1 MKINTNLLKGKRAIV
16 LAIVLVILILVATAY
31 FLRSNDNSSNQE
43 FKQNIV
49 QTIPQAHKLSL
60 DDRFLVLYGQ
70 VSDVSDGLLK
80 VAIINDPKFTD
91 KTFIDS
97 QNVGVF
103 INKSTIV
110 KKYDISNKN
119 TTDLT
124 NSDIKIG
131 DFATFY
137 LKTTAS
143 SPLDYEAVGVKVYS
157 EDFIN
162 K

>member
-1 MKINTNLLKGKRAIV
+1 MKIYNLLKGKQLIV

-31 FLRSNDNSSNQE
+31 FLQLGNNSSNKE
-43 FKQNIV
+43 VRQNTI
-49 QTIPQAHKLSL
+49 QTIPQAEKPSL
-60 DDRFLVLYGQ
+60 DDRFLVLYGK

-97 QNVGVF
+97 QDVGVF

-110 KKYDISNKN
+110 KKYDVSNKK
-119 TTDLT
+119 TTDLAIS
-124 NSDIKIG
+124 NIKIG

-157 EDFIN
+157 EDFIY